1 MRRGMSKKNTRELSH
16 EDVLRRIQR
25 VAAGGAVK
33 AIDAALIL
41 GCSIRTVRRL
51 IASGVL
57 RVIRVTQRT
66 VFIDRN
72 QVEGLLRI
80 PLPYDEVDQRYLAA
94 RMSR

>member
-1 MRRGMSKKNTRELSH
+1 MSKRKNTRELSH
-16 EDVLRRIQR
+16 EDVLHRIQR

-51 IASGVL
+51 IRNGVL

-72 QVEGLLRI
+72 GIEGLLKI
-80 PLPYDEVDQRYLAA
+80 PLPYDEVDLKYLAA